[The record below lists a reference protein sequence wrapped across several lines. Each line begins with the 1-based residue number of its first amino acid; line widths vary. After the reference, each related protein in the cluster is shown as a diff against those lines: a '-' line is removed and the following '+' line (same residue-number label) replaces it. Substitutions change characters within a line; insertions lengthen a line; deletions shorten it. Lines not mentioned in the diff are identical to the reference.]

1 MVMSGL
7 PEKFWRDSYRQKFK
21 EASEGQVEVAMSAA
35 APRYEKAL
43 TLPVGDPNGG
53 ENLKSSL
60 AIESASPEI
69 QRQAKKIVGDE
80 KDAYE
85 AARKIVGWVGSNMKK
100 EYGASADRAT
110 DVLHQM
116 RGDCTE
122 HSLLSV
128 ALLRAAGIPAR
139 RVGGR
144 VHMATGHRTPP
155 PSPPVWG
162 EADPRAQTPLPPPLR
177 RHPHPPP

>member
-1 MVMSGL
+1 MVMAGV
-7 PEKFWRDSYRQKFK
+7 PEKCRRDSYRQKVK
-21 EASEGQVEVAMSAA
+21 ETSEGQVEVPISAA
-35 APRYEKAL
+35 APRYEKAF

-100 EYGASADRAT
+100 EDGASADRAT
-110 DVLHQM
+110 GVLHQM
-116 RGDCTE
+116 RGDFTE
-122 HSLLSV
+122 PSLLSG
-128 ALLRAAGIPAR
+128 APLPAAGVPAR
-139 RVGGR
+139 RVGS
-144 VHMATGHRTPP
+144 A
-155 PSPPVWG
+155 
-162 EADPRAQTPLPPPLR
+162 A
-177 RHPHPPP
+177 

>member
-1 MVMSGL
+1 MVMAGV
-7 PEKFWRDSYRQKFK
+7 PEKVWRDSYRQKFK
-21 EASEGQVEVAMSAA
+21 KTSEGQVEVTISAA
-35 APRYEKAL
+35 APRYEKAF

-100 EYGASADRAT
+100 EYGASADRPT
-110 DVLHQM
+110 DLLHHM
-116 RGDCTE
+116 PAHSTD
-122 HSLLSV
+122 HSL
-128 ALLRAAGIPAR
+128 
-139 RVGGR
+139 
-144 VHMATGHRTPP
+144 
-155 PSPPVWG
+155 
-162 EADPRAQTPLPPPLR
+162 
-177 RHPHPPP
+177 